1 MIKKLIIVLLVL
13 MPITAWSANLHYA
26 LDVQINTSKR
36 EIIGI
41 ARLKAEADKKIR
53 LSIRN
58 LSGVKVD
65 GNAVTRTADE
75 NIDLLLKGGN
85 ETRISYEALFTDIE
99 TNFINKDHVFLT
111 EAWYPQPKILVEYA
125 FSVTLPNNFIATSEA
140 ETVTIGQHGA
150 EKTFNFHFRHPQDAL
165 HLAASTRYV
174 LKKDLYNNIAIEA
187 YFFQEDAHLADSY
200 IAHTKKY
207 LAMYETMLTP
217 YPYRRFAIVENVFP
231 TGNSMP
237 TYTLL
242 GKRVVHLPFIV
253 NTSLGHEI
261 LHQWFGN
268 SVYIDT
274 IYGNWA
280 EGIVT
285 YLADHHYAALEGKG
299 RAYRKQ
305 IMVDYSAYVNTNN
318 AMPISNFFS
327 RQNKAQKAIGY
338 GKAAMLFHDLRKRLG
353 DKSFFVALRE
363 FIHRN
368 RFRTASWHD
377 IQRSFEKVTGEKLYV
392 YFSQWLSRKDIPQI
406 GVESAE
412 LQVEQGKLKLNFT
425 LVQHDEPYRLR
436 IPITLYSDNGKNQ
449 RFVEV
454 KNAKEKISLQ
464 LDEPVKKVVIDENY
478 ALMRQL
484 TTEEIPP
491 ALAGIMGR
499 DKLTVIATAR
509 ERVRYKPLIDA
520 FGVKSIAYVTPDK
533 ITFTQMKENSLL
545 IAGHDKTIVNMLF
558 GKQAIPNIPKEG
570 VRIKVYKN
578 PYNAEERI
586 VLLHVKNKAE
596 AKAVQ
601 RKISHY
607 GKYSELAFRN
617 GQNTHKAIVE
627 TGNGISVLSRPS
639 TRVLSPDML
648 TTVDDIMPKLFASRI
663 IYIGEQHDKFAHH
676 INQLLVIKKMHV
688 AGYKLA
694 VGMEMFQTPF
704 QPVLDDYLTG
714 QIDENSF
721 LERSEYFSRWR
732 YDYNLY
738 KPIIDY
744 LKQQNIPL
752 IALNIEGDITR
763 QVARQGIDG
772 LADEKKKQLPAAM
785 DFSNEQYR
793 RDLVKVFT
801 FHGEQKELKEFSYF
815 YQAQLL
821 WDEGMA
827 ESAYRFLANNPDRKL
842 VVLAG
847 NGHVRHKY
855 GIPER
860 LYRRNHEPFTVVVQD
875 DAIEDGIADFVLL
888 TTGLKGK
895 KSPKLGLIVEEKDQT
910 LVIMSMVDKSSAKNA
925 GLQKGDIIKQF
936 AGKSIT
942 SLADLKL
949 ALFYSKTGTTLKI
962 KIKRDD
968 KTVEKEIEL

>member
-1 MIKKLIIVLLVL
+1 MMKKLIIVLLVL

-36 EIIGI
+36 KITGI

-58 LSGVKVD
+58 LSGLKVD

-75 NIDLLLKGGN
+75 NIDLLLKGGK

-111 EAWYPQPKILVEYA
+111 EEWYPQPKILVEYA
-125 FSVTLPNNFIATSEA
+125 LSVTLPNNFIATSEA

-174 LKKDLYNNIAIEA
+174 LKKNLYNNIAIEA
-187 YFFQEDAHLADSY
+187 YFFKEDAHLADSY

-274 IYGNWA
+274 IHGNWA

-377 IQRSFEKVTGEKLYV
+377 IQRSFEKVTGKKLYV

-412 LQVEQGKLKLNFT
+412 LQVEQGKLKLNF
-425 LVQHDEPYRLR
+425 
-436 IPITLYSDNGKNQ
+436 
-449 RFVEV
+449 
-454 KNAKEKISLQ
+454 
-464 LDEPVKKVVIDENY
+464 
-478 ALMRQL
+478 
-484 TTEEIPP
+484 
-491 ALAGIMGR
+491 
-499 DKLTVIATAR
+499 
-509 ERVRYKPLIDA
+509 
-520 FGVKSIAYVTPDK
+520 
-533 ITFTQMKENSLL
+533 
-545 IAGHDKTIVNMLF
+545 
-558 GKQAIPNIPKEG
+558 
-570 VRIKVYKN
+570 
-578 PYNAEERI
+578 
-586 VLLHVKNKAE
+586 
-596 AKAVQ
+596 
-601 RKISHY
+601 
-607 GKYSELAFRN
+607 
-617 GQNTHKAIVE
+617 
-627 TGNGISVLSRPS
+627 
-639 TRVLSPDML
+639 
-648 TTVDDIMPKLFASRI
+648 
-663 IYIGEQHDKFAHH
+663 
-676 INQLLVIKKMHV
+676 
-688 AGYKLA
+688 
-694 VGMEMFQTPF
+694 
-704 QPVLDDYLTG
+704 
-714 QIDENSF
+714 
-721 LERSEYFSRWR
+721 
-732 YDYNLY
+732 
-738 KPIIDY
+738 
-744 LKQQNIPL
+744 
-752 IALNIEGDITR
+752 
-763 QVARQGIDG
+763 
-772 LADEKKKQLPAAM
+772 
-785 DFSNEQYR
+785 
-793 RDLVKVFT
+793 
-801 FHGEQKELKEFSYF
+801 
-815 YQAQLL
+815 
-821 WDEGMA
+821 
-827 ESAYRFLANNPDRKL
+827 
-842 VVLAG
+842 
-847 NGHVRHKY
+847 
-855 GIPER
+855 
-860 LYRRNHEPFTVVVQD
+860 
-875 DAIEDGIADFVLL
+875 
-888 TTGLKGK
+888 
-895 KSPKLGLIVEEKDQT
+895 
-910 LVIMSMVDKSSAKNA
+910 
-925 GLQKGDIIKQF
+925 
-936 AGKSIT
+936 
-942 SLADLKL
+942 
-949 ALFYSKTGTTLKI
+949 
-962 KIKRDD
+962 
-968 KTVEKEIEL
+968 

>member
-1 MIKKLIIVLLVL
+1 MKKLIVVLLVL

-36 EIIGI
+36 KITGI
-41 ARLKAEADKKIR
+41 VRLKAEADKKIR
-53 LSIRN
+53 LSVRN
-58 LSGVKVD
+58 LSELKVD
-65 GNAVTRTADE
+65 GNAVIRTADE
-75 NIDLLLKGGN
+75 KIDLLLSAGK
-85 ETRISYEALFTDIE
+85 ETRISYEAFFIDKE
-99 TNFINKDHVFLT
+99 TNFINKDHVFLNK
-111 EAWYPQPKILVEYA
+111 EWYPQPEILVEYA
-125 FSVTLPNNFIATSEA
+125 LSVTLPNNFIATSEA
-140 ETVTIGQHGA
+140 ETVTIEQHGA
-150 EKTFNFHFRHPQDAL
+150 EKTFNFHFRHPLDAL

-174 LKKDLYNNIAIEA
+174 LKKDHYNNIAIEA
-187 YFFQEDAHLADSY
+187 YFFKEDVHLADSY
-200 IAHTKKY
+200 IAYTKKY
-207 LAMYETMLTP
+207 LAMYETMLTA
-217 YPYRRFAIVENVFP
+217 YPYRRFAIVENIFP

-242 GKRVVHLPFIV
+242 GKTVVHLPFIV

-261 LHQWFGN
+261 IHQWFGN

-274 IYGNWA
+274 IHGNWA
-280 EGIVT
+280 EGIAT
-285 YLADHHYAALEGKG
+285 YLADHYYATLEGKG

-305 IMVDYSAYVNTNN
+305 IMVDYNAYVNTNN

-338 GKAAMLFHDLRKRLG
+338 GKAAMLFHDLRKRYG
-353 DKSFFVALRE
+353 DKSFFAALRE
-363 FIHRN
+363 FIRRN
-368 RFRTASWHD
+368 KFRTASWHD
-377 IQRSFEKVTGEKLYV
+377 IQRSFEKVTGEKLYA
-392 YFSQWLSRKDIPQI
+392 YFGQWLSRKDIPKI
-406 GVESAE
+406 GVEGAE

-425 LVQHDEPYRLR
+425 LVQHDEVYRLR

-464 LDEPVKKVVIDENY
+464 LDEPVNKVVIDENY

-484 TTEEIPP
+484 TPEEIPP
-491 ALAGIMGR
+491 VLSGIMGR
-499 DKLTVIATAR
+499 DKLIVVATAR
-509 ERVRYKPLIDA
+509 ERALYKPLIDA
-520 FGVKSIAYVTPDK
+520 LGVKNIAYVTPDK
-533 ITFTQMKENSLL
+533 ITFTQMKENSFL
-545 IAGHDKTIVNMLF
+545 IAGYDNTIVNMLF
-558 GKQAIPNIPKEG
+558 GKQAVPKEG

-578 PYNAEERI
+578 PYNAKERI
-586 VLLHVKNKAE
+586 VLLHAKNKAE

-601 RKISHY
+601 LKISHY
-607 GKYSELAFRN
+607 GKYSELAFKN
-617 GQNTHKAIVE
+617 GQNTYKAIAE
-627 TGNGISVLSRPS
+627 TENGILVLSRPS
-639 TRVLSPDML
+639 TRVLRPDML
-648 TTVDDIMPKLFASRI
+648 TTIDDIMPKLFASRI
-663 IYIGEQHDKFAHH
+663 IYIGEKHDKFAHH
-676 INQLLVIKKMHV
+676 INQLQVIKKMHV

-704 QPVLDDYLTG
+704 QPALDDYLTG
-714 QIDENSF
+714 KIDENSF

-763 QVARQGIDG
+763 QVARQGIDS
-772 LADEKKKQLPAAM
+772 LADEKKKQLPTAM

-793 RDLVKVFT
+793 RDLDKVFA

-827 ESAYRFLANNPDRKL
+827 ESAYQFLAKNPDRKL

-875 DAIEDGIADFVLL
+875 DEIEDGIADFVLL
-888 TTGLKGK
+888 TTELKGK
-895 KSPKLGLIVEEKDQT
+895 KSPQLGLIVEEKDQT
-910 LVIMSMVDKSSAKNA
+910 LVIMSVVDKRPAKNA
-925 GLQKGDIIKQF
+925 GLQKGDVIKQF

-962 KIKRDD
+962 QIKRDD

>member
-1 MIKKLIIVLLVL
+1 MMKKLIIVLLVL
-13 MPITAWSANLHYA
+13 MPTTAWSANLHYA

-36 EIIGI
+36 KITGI
-41 ARLKAEADKKIR
+41 ARLKADFDKKIS
-53 LSIRN
+53 LSVRN
-58 LSGVKVD
+58 LSGLKVD

-75 NIDLLLKGGN
+75 TIDLLLSSGK
-85 ETRISYEALFTDIE
+85 ETRISYEALFTDKEI
-99 TNFINKDHVFLT
+99 NFINKDHVFLT
-111 EAWYPQPKILVEYA
+111 EEWYPQPDILVEYA
-125 FSVTLPNNFIATSEA
+125 LSVTLPNNFIATSEA
-140 ETVTIGQHGA
+140 ETATIKQHDAG
-150 EKTFNFHFRHPQDAL
+150 KTFNFDFSYPLDAL

-174 LKKDLYNNIAIEA
+174 LKKDHYNNIAIEA
-187 YFFQEDAHLADSY
+187 YFFKEDAHLADSY

-217 YPYRRFAIVENVFP
+217 YPYRRFAIVENIFP

-253 NTSLGHEI
+253 NTSLGHEV
-261 LHQWFGN
+261 LHEWFGN

-274 IYGNWA
+274 IHGNWA
-280 EGIVT
+280 EGITT
-285 YLADHHYAALEGKG
+285 YLADHHYATLEGKG

-305 IMVDYSAYVNTNN
+305 IMVDYNAYVNTNN
-318 AMPISNFFS
+318 STPISNFFS

-338 GKAAMLFHDLRKRLG
+338 GKAAMLFHDLRKRYG
-353 DKSFFVALRE
+353 DKSFFAALRE
-363 FIHRN
+363 FIRRN
-368 RFRTASWHD
+368 RFRAASWHD
-377 IQRSFEKVTGEKLYV
+377 IQRSFEKVTGEKLYA
-392 YFSQWLSRKDIPQI
+392 YFGQWLSRKDIPQI

-412 LQVEQGKLKLNFT
+412 MQVEQGKLKLNFT
-425 LVQHDEPYRLR
+425 LVQHDEIYRLR

-449 RFVEV
+449 RFVEI

-464 LDEPVKKVVIDENY
+464 LDEPVNKVVIDENY

-484 TTEEIPP
+484 TPEEIPP
-491 ALAGIMGR
+491 TLSGIMGR
-499 DKLTVIATAR
+499 DKLTVVATAR
-509 ERVRYKPLIDA
+509 ERARYKPLIDA
-520 FGVKSIAYVTPDK
+520 LGVKNIAYVTPDE
-533 ITFTQMKENSLL
+533 ITFAQMEKKSFL
-545 IAGHDKTIVNMLF
+545 IAGYDKTIVNMLF
-558 GKQAIPNIPKEG
+558 GKQAIPKEG

-578 PYNAEERI
+578 PYNANERI
-586 VLLHVKNKAE
+586 VLLHTKNKAE

-601 RKISHY
+601 LKISHY
-607 GKYSELAFRN
+607 GKYSELAFQN
-617 GQNTHKAIVE
+617 GQNTHKVIAE
-627 TGNGISVLSRPS
+627 TTNGILVLSRPS
-639 TRVLSPDML
+639 TRVLRPDML

-663 IYIGEQHDKFAHH
+663 IYIGERHDKFAHH
-676 INQLLVIKKMHV
+676 INQLQVIKKMHL

-694 VGMEMFQTPF
+694 VGMEMFQTHF
-704 QPVLDDYLTG
+704 QPALDDYLAG

-744 LKQQNIPL
+744 LKQKNIPL
-752 IALNIEGDITR
+752 IALNIDGNISR
-763 QVARQGIDG
+763 QVGRQGIDG
-772 LADEKKKQLPAAM
+772 LADKKKKQLPVAM

-793 RDLVKVFT
+793 RDLYNVFK
-801 FHGEQKELKEFSYF
+801 FHGEQKELKEFNHF
-815 YQAQLL
+815 YQAQML

-827 ESAYRFLANNPDRKL
+827 GSAYKFLTKNPDRKL

-860 LYRRNHEPFTVVVQD
+860 LYRRNHEPFMVVVQD
-875 DAIEDGIADFVLL
+875 DAIEDGIADFILL
-888 TTGLKGK
+888 TTELKGK
-895 KSPKLGLIVEEKDQT
+895 KSPQLGLIVEEKDQT
-910 LVIMSMVDKSSAKNA
+910 LVIMSVVDKRPAKNA
-925 GLQKGDIIKQF
+925 GLQKGDVIKQF
-936 AGKSIT
+936 AGKPIT

-962 KIKRDD
+962 QIKRDD
-968 KTVEKEIEL
+968 KTVEKKIDL

>member
-1 MIKKLIIVLLVL
+1 MKKLIIVLLVL
-13 MPITAWSANLHYA
+13 MPITAWSANLHYT

-36 EIIGI
+36 KITGI

-58 LSGVKVD
+58 LSELKVD
-65 GNAVTRTADE
+65 GNAVIRTADE
-75 NIDLLLKGGN
+75 KIDLLLSGGK
-85 ETRISYEALFTDIE
+85 ETRISYEVLFTDKE

-111 EAWYPQPKILVEYA
+111 EEWYPQPEILVEYA
-125 FSVTLPNNFIATSEA
+125 LSVTLPNNFIATSEA
-140 ETVTIGQHGA
+140 ETVTIEQHGA
-150 EKTFNFHFRHPQDAL
+150 EKTFNFHFRHPLDAL

-174 LKKDLYNNIAIEA
+174 LKKDHYNNIAIEA
-187 YFFQEDAHLADSY
+187 YFFKEDVHLADSY

-207 LAMYETMLTP
+207 LAMYETMLTA
-217 YPYRRFAIVENVFP
+217 YPYRRFAIVENIFS

-242 GKRVVHLPFIV
+242 GKTVVNLPFIV

-261 LHQWFGN
+261 MHQWFGN

-274 IYGNWA
+274 IHGNWA
-280 EGIVT
+280 EGITT
-285 YLADHHYAALEGKG
+285 YLADHHYATLEGKG
-299 RAYRKQ
+299 RTYRKQ
-305 IMVDYSAYVNTNN
+305 IMVDYNAYVNTDN

-327 RQNKAQKAIGY
+327 RHNKAQKAIGY
-338 GKAAMLFHDLRKRLG
+338 GKAAMLFHDLRKRYG
-353 DKSFFVALRE
+353 DKSFFEALRE
-363 FIHRN
+363 FIRRN
-368 RFRTASWHD
+368 KFRTASWHD
-377 IQRSFEKVTGEKLYV
+377 IQRSFEKVTGEKLYA
-392 YFSQWLSRKDIPQI
+392 YFGQWLSRKDIPKI
-406 GVESAE
+406 GAE
-412 LQVEQGKLKLNFT
+412 GAKLQVEQGKLKLNFT
-425 LVQHDEPYRLR
+425 LVQHDEVYRLR

-464 LDEPVKKVVIDENY
+464 LDEPVNKVVIDENY

-484 TTEEIPP
+484 TPEEIPP
-491 ALAGIMGR
+491 VLSGIMGR
-499 DKLTVIATAR
+499 DKLIVVATAR
-509 ERVRYKPLIDA
+509 ERARYKPLVDA
-520 FGVKSIAYVTPDK
+520 LGVKNIAYVTPDK
-533 ITFTQMKENSLL
+533 ITFTQMKENSFL
-545 IAGHDKTIVNMLF
+545 IAGYDNTIVNMLF
-558 GKQAIPNIPKEG
+558 GKQAIPKEG

-578 PYNAEERI
+578 PYNAKERI
-586 VLLHVKNKAE
+586 VLLHAKNKAE

-601 RKISHY
+601 LKISHY
-607 GKYSELAFRN
+607 GKYSELAFKN
-617 GQNTHKAIVE
+617 GQNTYKAIAE
-627 TGNGISVLSRPS
+627 TGNGILVFSRPS
-639 TRVLSPDML
+639 TRVLRPDML

-663 IYIGEQHDKFAHH
+663 IYIGEKHDKFAHH
-676 INQLLVIKKMHV
+676 INQLRIIKKMHV

-704 QPVLDDYLTG
+704 QPALDDYLTG

-763 QVARQGIDG
+763 QVARQGIDS

-793 RDLVKVFT
+793 RDLDKVFT
-801 FHGEQKELKEFSYF
+801 SHGEQKELKEFRHF

-827 ESAYRFLANNPDRKL
+827 EAAYQFLAKNPDRKL

-847 NGHVRHKY
+847 NGHVRYKY

-860 LYRRNHEPFTVVVQD
+860 LYRRNREPFTVVVQD
-875 DAIEDGIADFVLL
+875 DEIEDGIADFILL
-888 TTGLKGK
+888 TTELKGK
-895 KSPKLGLIVEEKDQT
+895 KSPQLGLIVEEKDQT
-910 LVIMSMVDKSSAKNA
+910 LVIISVVDKRPAKNA

-936 AGKSIT
+936 AGKPIN

-962 KIKRDD
+962 QIKRGD
-968 KTVEKEIEL
+968 KTVEKKIDL